1 MHHYPKE
8 KGAESTQNT
17 QKQDL
22 SLKNYLIV
30 PKRRITF
37 NQMREGH
44 GGPRNSQQ
52 ALLSKQRSASPN

>member
-8 KGAESTQNT
+8 KGAEST

-37 NQMREGH
+37 NQMREGN

-52 ALLSKQRSASPN
+52 GLLSKQRSASPN